1 MLLWFYWIV
10 LSSIFSWNTVISDS
24 FRKQYICYFIIPF
37 FQMFFKFYFYYQL
50 KMMILMALVLLK
62 MFFVKLIF
70 VLFRIK
76 INQKSWFSVLKAHI
90 LTVHAFCYICINV
103 IFLSS
108 FLIMNYLLS
117 FIWKL
122 INNKFLSNIFV
133 Y

>member
-10 LSSIFSWNTVISDS
+10 LSNIFSWNTVISDG

-37 FQMFFKFYFYYQL
+37 FQMFFKFYFHYQL

-62 MFFVKLIF
+62 IFFVKLNC

-76 INQKSWFSVLKAHI
+76 INQKSRFSVLKAHI
-90 LTVHAFCYICINV
+90 LTVHTFCYICINV
-103 IFLSS
+103 IFLTS
-108 FLIMNYLLS
+108 FLIMNYLS

-122 INNKFLSNIFV
+122 INDKFLSNIFV